1 MTTRLLESF
10 NALDSYSKRVFERH
24 AKKNCQL
31 SMPVHYFAH
40 DNSNIVLVLHYDL
53 DFLSPRTSVYKL
65 KSNTEHAGE
74 EQDHLPKRLGI
85 SKSSAPV
92 TSMKGISSIRSVEVV
107 SSKIN
112 IRPFTSNENTTW
124 TSPTNVKSSGGK
136 IVSQDKEEH
145 RKGFLITSLKKPQSL
160 RPCRQSP
167 HRMKWSR
174 EVENVPSLHALNKDS
189 SKALV
194 GSSLGYTDTS
204 HWRSSSFNDVDGPFK
219 LPESVGILVTRELH
233 QEIDAELGTSRPH
246 KNTRTGEKFEREFTQ
261 EQLSPFEEEF
271 LDEPV
276 SLCLEDEL
284 ERTNVKV
291 LTPCPASVYKALPIV
306 SETYPVVY
314 RPQQQHHEPF
324 SSPGFHSLDPTQ
336 PLTQDAA
343 VRKSKVHS
351 TIIHITES
359 LQTDYMI
366 RSVRERQCSRSY
378 SKSGLKGTRTGAYH
392 VNLQMLSADGN
403 VVKSPDLRRLPLHNH
418 KDVSLSVPTNRGPL
432 IPLVMPRRKVLPST
446 CVGPVVNGKNPDQT
460 YAIEEIP
467 STYSKLLHGTSRRRF
482 STKCYTSAPQT
493 EQSKAS
499 DPKDKM
505 DFLFISK
512 PVTYSQNGMKG
523 IIAKQKTYKE
533 DLYKEA
539 TVLCEDFVSQGASC
553 ETFDMHEMSFSTPTS
568 RVDCRSQVTTTPVKE
583 AGVTDHTGIEDTR
596 KLSYILHLPQ
606 PINIPTAESWN

>member
-31 SMPVHYFAH
+31 SMLRHCFAH
-40 DNSNIVLVLHYDL
+40 DKRNTVLVLHYDL
-53 DFLSPRTSVYKL
+53 DFLTPRTSVYKP

-74 EQDHLPKRLGI
+74 EQDHLPKRLRI

-107 SSKIN
+107 GSKIN
-112 IRPFTSNENTTW
+112 IHPFTSNENTAW
-124 TSPTNVKSSGGK
+124 TSPTNVKSSGRN
-136 IVSQDKEEH
+136 VCQDKEEEEE
-145 RKGFLITSLKKPQSL
+145 RPGFMITSLKKPL
-160 RPCRQSP
+160 RPCRRSP

-204 HWRSSSFNDVDGPFK
+204 HWRSNSFNDVDGPFK
-219 LPESVGILVTRELH
+219 LPESVGILVTQELH
-233 QEIDAELGTSRPH
+233 QEIDAELGTSRLH
-246 KNTRTGEKFEREFTQ
+246 KNGTGETFEREFTQ
-261 EQLSPFEEEF
+261 EQLSPFEKEF

-276 SLCLEDEL
+276 PLSLEDEL

-324 SSPGFHSLDPTQ
+324 SSPGFHCLDPAE
-336 PLTQDAA
+336 PLTQDTA

-366 RSVRERQCSRSY
+366 CSLRERQCSRSY
-378 SKSGLKGTRTGAYH
+378 SKSGLKATRTGAYH

-403 VVKSPDLRRLPLHNH
+403 VVKSPDLSRLPLHNH
-418 KDVSLSVPTNRGPL
+418 KDVSLSVPTNKSPL
-432 IPLVMPRRKVLPST
+432 IPLVMPRRKVLSST
-446 CVGPVVNGKNPDQT
+446 CVGPVVNGKNPNQT
-460 YAIEEIP
+460 YASQEIP
-467 STYSKLLHGTSRRRF
+467 STYSKLLHGTSRRF
-482 STKCYTSAPQT
+482 SNKCYISAPQT
-493 EQSKAS
+493 QQSKAS
-499 DPKDKM
+499 DPKNKM

-512 PVTYSQNGMKG
+512 PVTYSQNGMKD
-523 IIAKQKTYKE
+523 IIAKQKTFKE
-533 DLYKEA
+533 DLSNEA

-568 RVDCRSQVTTTPVKE
+568 RVDCRSQDTTTPVKE
-583 AGVTDHTGIEDTR
+583 AGVTDHTEDTR

-606 PINIPTAESWN
+606 PINIPTADSWN

>member
-10 NALDSYSKRVFERH
+10 NALDSYSKRVLERH

-31 SMPVHYFAH
+31 SMPRHCFAH
-40 DNSNIVLVLHYDL
+40 DKRNTVLVLHYDL
-53 DFLSPRTSVYKL
+53 DFLTPRTSVYKP

-74 EQDHLPKRLGI
+74 EQDHLPKRLRI

-112 IRPFTSNENTTW
+112 IRPFTSNENTAW
-124 TSPTNVKSSGGK
+124 TSPTNVKSSGRN
-136 IVSQDKEEH
+136 VCQDKEEE
-145 RKGFLITSLKKPQSL
+145 RPSFMITSLKKPL
-160 RPCRQSP
+160 RPCRRSP

-204 HWRSSSFNDVDGPFK
+204 HWRSNSFNDDGPFK
-219 LPESVGILVTRELH
+219 LPESVGILVTQELH
-233 QEIDAELGTSRPH
+233 QEIDAELGTSRLH
-246 KNTRTGEKFEREFTQ
+246 KNGTGETFEREFTQ
-261 EQLSPFEEEF
+261 EQLSPFEKEF

-276 SLCLEDEL
+276 PLSLEDEL

-324 SSPGFHSLDPTQ
+324 SSPGFHCLDPAE
-336 PLTQDAA
+336 PLTQVTA

-366 RSVRERQCSRSY
+366 RSLRERQCSRSY
-378 SKSGLKGTRTGAYH
+378 SRSGLKATRTGAYH

-403 VVKSPDLRRLPLHNH
+403 VVKSPDLSRLPLHNH
-418 KDVSLSVPTNRGPL
+418 KDVSLSVPTNKGPL
-432 IPLVMPRRKVLPST
+432 IPLVMPRRKVLSST
-446 CVGPVVNGKNPDQT
+446 CVGPVVNGKNPNQT
-460 YAIEEIP
+460 YASQEIP
-467 STYSKLLHGTSRRRF
+467 STYSKLLYGTSRRF
-482 STKCYTSAPQT
+482 SNKCYTSAPQT
-493 EQSKAS
+493 QQSKAS
-499 DPKDKM
+499 DPKNKM

-523 IIAKQKTYKE
+523 IIAKQKTFKE
-533 DLYKEA
+533 DLSKEA

-553 ETFDMHEMSFSTPTS
+553 ETFDMNEMNFSTPTS
-568 RVDCRSQVTTTPVKE
+568 RVDCRSQDTTTPVKE

-606 PINIPTAESWN
+606 PINIPTADSWN

>member
-10 NALDSYSKRVFERH
+10 NALDSYSKRVLERH

-31 SMPVHYFAH
+31 SMPRHCFAH
-40 DNSNIVLVLHYDL
+40 DKRNTVLVLHYDL
-53 DFLSPRTSVYKL
+53 DFLTPRTSVYKP

-74 EQDHLPKRLGI
+74 EQDHLPKRLRI

-112 IRPFTSNENTTW
+112 IRPFTSNENTAW
-124 TSPTNVKSSGGK
+124 TSPTNVKSSGRN
-136 IVSQDKEEH
+136 VCQDKEEE
-145 RKGFLITSLKKPQSL
+145 RPSFMITSLKKPL
-160 RPCRQSP
+160 RPCRRSP

-204 HWRSSSFNDVDGPFK
+204 HWRSNSFNDVDGPFK
-219 LPESVGILVTRELH
+219 LPESVGILVTQELH
-233 QEIDAELGTSRPH
+233 QEIDAELGTSRLH
-246 KNTRTGEKFEREFTQ
+246 KNGTGETFEREFTQ
-261 EQLSPFEEEF
+261 EQLSPFEKEF

-276 SLCLEDEL
+276 PLSLEDEL

-324 SSPGFHSLDPTQ
+324 SSPGFHCLDPAE
-336 PLTQDAA
+336 PLTQVTA

-366 RSVRERQCSRSY
+366 RSLRERQCSRSY
-378 SKSGLKGTRTGAYH
+378 SRSGLKATRTGAYH

-403 VVKSPDLRRLPLHNH
+403 VVKSPDLSRLPLHNH
-418 KDVSLSVPTNRGPL
+418 KDVSLSVPTNKGPL
-432 IPLVMPRRKVLPST
+432 IPLVMPRRKVLSST
-446 CVGPVVNGKNPDQT
+446 CVGPVVNGKNPNQT
-460 YAIEEIP
+460 YASQEIP
-467 STYSKLLHGTSRRRF
+467 STYSKLLYGTSRRF
-482 STKCYTSAPQT
+482 SNKCYTSAPQT
-493 EQSKAS
+493 QQSKAS
-499 DPKDKM
+499 DPKNKM

-523 IIAKQKTYKE
+523 IIAKQKTFKE
-533 DLYKEA
+533 DLSKEA

-553 ETFDMHEMSFSTPTS
+553 ETFDMNEMNFSTPTS
-568 RVDCRSQVTTTPVKE
+568 RVDCRSQDTTTPVKE

-606 PINIPTAESWN
+606 PINIPTADSWN

>member
-31 SMPVHYFAH
+31 SMPRHCFAH
-40 DNSNIVLVLHYDL
+40 DKSNTVQHYDL
-53 DFLSPRTSVYKL
+53 DFLSPRTSVHKP
-65 KSNTEHAGE
+65 KSNTEHARE
-74 EQDHLPKRLGI
+74 EQDHLPKRLRI

-92 TSMKGISSIRSVEVV
+92 TSMKGISSIRSLEVV

-112 IRPFTSNENTTW
+112 IRPFTSNENTAW
-124 TSPTNVKSSGGK
+124 TSPTHVKSSDGN
-136 IVSQDKEEH
+136 IVCQDKEEE
-145 RKGFLITSLKKPQSL
+145 RTGFMITSLKKPQSL
-160 RPCRQSP
+160 RPCRRSP

-204 HWRSSSFNDVDGPFK
+204 HWRSSSFNDDGPFK
-219 LPESVGILVTRELH
+219 LPESVGILVTQELH

-246 KNTRTGEKFEREFTQ
+246 KYRTGEKYEREFTQ

-271 LDEPV
+271 LDKPV
-276 SLCLEDEL
+276 PLSLEDEL

-324 SSPGFHSLDPTQ
+324 SSPGFHCLDPAE
-336 PLTQDAA
+336 PLTQDAT
-343 VRKSKVHS
+343 VQKSKVLS

-359 LQTDYMI
+359 LQTDYLI
-366 RSVRERQCSRSY
+366 RSLRERQCSRSY
-378 SKSGLKGTRTGAYH
+378 SKSGLKATRMGSYH

-403 VVKSPDLRRLPLHNH
+403 VVKSPDLSRLPLHNR

-432 IPLVMPRRKVLPST
+432 IPLVMPRRKVLSST
-446 CVGPVVNGKNPDQT
+446 CVGPVVNGKNPNQT

-467 STYSKLLHGTSRRRF
+467 STYSKLLQGTSKRRF
-482 STKCYTSAPQT
+482 SNKYYTSAPQT
-493 EQSKAS
+493 QQSKDS
-499 DPKDKM
+499 DAKNKM
-505 DFLFISK
+505 HFLFISK
-512 PVTYSQNGMKG
+512 PVKYSQNGMKG
-523 IIAKQKTYKE
+523 IIAKQKTHKE
-533 DLYKEA
+533 DLSKEA

-553 ETFDMHEMSFSTPTS
+553 ETFDTHEMSFSTSTS
-568 RVDCRSQVTTTPVKE
+568 RVDCRSQDTTSPVKE

-606 PINIPTAESWN
+606 PINVPTADSWN